1 MEIRN
6 IKTFLKVAEMGNF
19 SRAAQDLGYAQSTVT
34 MQIQALERELQ
45 VTLFERNGK
54 QITLSSAGE
63 EFRGFAYE
71 IIKQEEMAL
80 EYFTNEEEPQGQI
93 KIGVMETMCASKYAE
108 LFRAY
113 MKRYPKVRL
122 ITAVATTLQCM
133 DMLEKGKLDA
143 ILTVDEKLNRPN
155 WKTAHELET
164 EICFFCSC
172 DHSFASRETVTMDEL
187 IRERFIQIEEGCNYR
202 QAFEAYLAQ
211 QGKTIV
217 NVQEVGYTSMI
228 IDCVAD
234 NIGVSLL
241 PKFTLEDA
249 LREGRIALIT
259 VEGYSITMLMQVI
272 YSKNRWATP
281 ALRAFL
287 DMTRE
292 YLVD

>member
-1 MEIRN
+1 
-6 IKTFLKVAEMGNF
+6 
-19 SRAAQDLGYAQSTVT
+19 
-34 MQIQALERELQ
+34 
-45 VTLFERNGK
+45 
-54 QITLSSAGE
+54 
-63 EFRGFAYE
+63 
-71 IIKQEEMAL
+71 
-80 EYFTNEEEPQGQI
+80 
-93 KIGVMETMCASKYAE
+93 
-108 LFRAY
+108 
-113 MKRYPKVRL
+113 
-122 ITAVATTLQCM
+122 
-133 DMLEKGKLDA
+133 
-143 ILTVDEKLNRPN
+143 
-155 WKTAHELET
+155 
-164 EICFFCSC
+164 
-172 DHSFASRETVTMDEL
+172 MDEL

-234 NIGVSLL
+234 NIGISLL